1 MSHDKNAADELLR
14 KGRATM
20 DDEQAMR
27 LVDLRQR
34 IDTGDYRVE
43 PEAVAD
49 AIIRRGACGPR
60 ARSAQVRSERV
71 LVSGHG
77 VRRVDEHDSGE
88 PATTRP
94 TQRQAGRPVA
104 SISLASAGRQT
115 HSS

>member
-1 MSHDKNAADELLR
+1 MQVLR

-20 DDEQAMR
+20 DEEQAMR

-49 AIIRRGACGPR
+49 AIIQRLRQWTA
-60 ARSAQVRSERV
+60 ARSAKSDQSECSYPDTGSV
-71 LVSGHG
+71 ASTNTT
-77 VRRVDEHDSGE
+77 SGE

-94 TQRQAGRPVA
+94 TQLRPDGRMA
-104 SISLASAGRQT
+104 SISLASAGMQT
-115 HSS
+115 HNS